1 VARACTKPGPFCFL
15 NGILRRAAGGFAP
28 EGLTTLIAYETLL
41 KSVSMRMVGGRSSF
55 WARLIKTDSNSRM
68 VSRSKSLGAVA
79 ASMAAAGSST
89 RRQAFAG
96 DWLIHRANW
105 SPQCLSACSSCSDSL
120 IGGKCAKEHLSNDFG
135 CLDPGNCVARTEK
148 FTALSQELVR
158 LTKPNVSLQRLRQSL
173 QGFQNTGGKWG
184 FV

>member
-1 VARACTKPGPFCFL
+1 MHKARA
-15 NGILRRAAGGFAP
+15 ILFSERNFAQSGQGFAP
-28 EGLTTLIAYETLL
+28 EELTALIAYETLL

-79 ASMAAAGSST
+79 ASIAAAGSSINK
-89 RRQAFAG
+89 QAFAG

-120 IGGKCAKEHLSNDFG
+120 IGGKMCHGAPLKRLWMLRPGQLCRRNRNILSFRQE
-135 CLDPGNCVARTEK
+135 VA
-148 FTALSQELVR
+148 R
-158 LTKPNVSLQRLRQSL
+158 LTKPNVSLQSLRQSL
-173 QGFQNTGGKWG
+173 QGFQNTGGQSV